1 MATKRSATPL
11 PIEPREFRSVEQ
23 IDFGIAKLQ
32 RRIHE
37 LEELDVA
44 TAVVNDTGELTVV
57 RSNVREAIREIFGAN
72 SPEFKDHQ
80 HMDIW
85 AGPMYMGMHPSE
97 IIRGTQQ
104 GRTQVIGILNGL
116 IGRLREKR
124 EDLAG
129 GATPAP
135 STYFDRLNLH
145 PRILDVS
152 RELFIDGHPWE
163 AVFAAAKALVNFVK
177 ERSGRDDLDGAS
189 LMRTVFSPN
198 NPILTFNDLID
209 QTDQRRAGRNDAPLR
224 GCGFGHSEPRRSL
237 VPRRTRAACD

>member
-57 RSNVREAIREIFGAN
+57 RSNVRGDPRDFGAN

-85 AGPMYMGMHPSE
+85 AGPMYMGIHPSE

-145 PRILDVS
+145 PRIWMCRGKCPSTDTRGRRYS
-152 RELFIDGHPWE
+152 RLRRPW
-163 AVFAAAKALVNFVK
+163 
-177 ERSGRDDLDGAS
+177 
-189 LMRTVFSPN
+189 
-198 NPILTFNDLID
+198 
-209 QTDQRRAGRNDAPLR
+209 
-224 GCGFGHSEPRRSL
+224 
-237 VPRRTRAACD
+237 

>member
-152 RELFIDGHPWE
+152 GNCSSTDTRGRRYSRLRRPW
-163 AVFAAAKALVNFVK
+163 
-177 ERSGRDDLDGAS
+177 
-189 LMRTVFSPN
+189 
-198 NPILTFNDLID
+198 
-209 QTDQRRAGRNDAPLR
+209 
-224 GCGFGHSEPRRSL
+224 
-237 VPRRTRAACD
+237 